1 MLITHMLPE
10 LFRDWIAFLLLPLA
24 VLPLVRALW
33 LKGDSTMQFSSVRQ
47 LKRLKTSLSL
57 RARNL
62 LTLVRIAVLVLIV
75 LALARPQQGKTET
88 RIQTEGID
96 IALVVDCSLSMWAL
110 DLDNRYQE
118 IQDAGSQSTGFFS
131 FGRPRAS
138 SFANNDA
145 ITNAKNRLEVARD
158 VILEFVKG
166 RGGDRMGLFVFAT
179 SAHIQ
184 CPLTTNHGVLMD
196 IVKRLKLPTDRE
208 VKAMQDRKE
217 EVWGS
222 QTAIGWGIATAAKRL
237 ADSKAKSKVMVLLTD
252 GRNNVQDLTP
262 ETATEMATALGI
274 KIYTI
279 GAGTEDQSY
288 RLSTDIDGAPSL
300 VPMPRTELDEAQLK
314 RIADATNGHY
324 FRATDGDSL
333 KKIYQEIDKLE
344 KVTTEGEKYS
354 EYLELFSMFLLPALG
369 LLLVEIGLGNTR
381 LRKLP

>member
-1 MLITHMLPE
+1 MLPE

-24 VLPLVRALW
+24 ALPFVRALW
-33 LKGDSTMQFSSVRQ
+33 LKGESTMQFSSVRQ
-47 LKRLKTSLSL
+47 LKLLKTSLSL
-57 RARNL
+57 RARSL
-62 LTLVRIAVLVLIV
+62 LSVLRVVALGLIV

-110 DLDNRYQE
+110 DLDNQYKR
-118 IQDAGSQSTGFFS
+118 IQDAGSQMSGFFP
-131 FGRPRAS
+131 FGRRRT
-138 SFANNDA
+138 SFADNEA
-145 ITNAKNRLEVARD
+145 IANAKNRLEVAKQ
-158 VILEFVKG
+158 VILDFAKG
-166 RGGDRMGLFVFAT
+166 RGGDRIGLFVFA
-179 SAHIQ
+179 SSSHIQ

-208 VKAMQDRKE
+208 VRAMQDRKE
-217 EVWGS
+217 PVWGS

-252 GRNNVQDLTP
+252 GRNNVHDLTP
-262 ETATEMATALGI
+262 ETATEMASALGI

-288 RLSTDIDGAPSL
+288 RLSTDIDGSPSL
-300 VPMPRTELDEAQLK
+300 APMPSSELDEGQLK
-314 RIADATNGHY
+314 RIAEATDGQY
-324 FRATDGDSL
+324 FRATDGESL
-333 KKIYQEIDKLE
+333 KKIYEEINKLE
-344 KVTTEGEKYS
+344 KVKTEGEKYS

-369 LLLVEIGLGNTR
+369 LLLVEVGLGNTR